1 MFPRLLAHDAPMSNY
16 VFYFLYSG
24 IKTAAAQKG
33 GCCFQYCLYELFTG
47 GDDVGGSVVIRAH
60 HYPIRVGEVLDRRA
74 ESLTV
79 RHGAPP

>member
-47 GDDVGGSVVIRAH
+47 GDDVGGDVGGNGVVVVKFHRHRAA
-60 HYPIRVGEVLDRRA
+60 I
-74 ESLTV
+74 S
-79 RHGAPP
+79 